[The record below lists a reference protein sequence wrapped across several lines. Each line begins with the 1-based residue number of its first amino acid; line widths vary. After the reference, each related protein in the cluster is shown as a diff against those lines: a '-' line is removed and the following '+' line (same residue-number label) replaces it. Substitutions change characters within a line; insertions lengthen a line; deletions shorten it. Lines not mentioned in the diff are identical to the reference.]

1 MNVSH
6 TQISK
11 VGRIVCCIA
20 VVAEILE
27 QFHTG
32 RPWIVGNSRIEGLVN
47 IATLP
52 HLGAR
57 KPLILL
63 GKIVAIHHH
72 CLVETWV
79 AVGKD
84 VYVVGV
90 IGIEYVVVREV
101 TTICHTKHFH
111 IFEGEESHTEL
122 IHTLYVPVTIPSVC
136 TRTSM
141 NFNHLLA
148 VATEPVGGTESVAIV
163 LLTVTGGLYKGEIVA
178 VGAIGLEEIL
188 TSFQRFLPKFG
199 FVAASPYLVEVLI
212 LLVASEFKIRFVTV
226 KQRRS
231 HEVPQPYTQ
240 TIG

>member
-1 MNVSH
+1 
-6 TQISK
+6 
-11 VGRIVCCIA
+11 
-20 VVAEILE
+20 
-27 QFHTG
+27 
-32 RPWIVGNSRIEGLVN
+32 
-47 IATLP
+47 
-52 HLGAR
+52 
-57 KPLILL
+57 
-63 GKIVAIHHH
+63 
-72 CLVETWV
+72 
-79 AVGKD
+79 
-84 VYVVGV
+84 
-90 IGIEYVVVREV
+90 
-101 TTICHTKHFH
+101 
-111 IFEGEESHTEL
+111 
-122 IHTLYVPVTIPSVC
+122 
-136 TRTSM
+136 M